1 VLGASVSGILLL
13 LSKDFTRWVLAANII
28 AWPMAFFAMKKWLQ
42 NFTYRTD
49 ISWWLF
55 VLSGVLALG
64 IALLTVSYQVVKAS
78 LTTPINSLR
87 YE

>member
-28 AWPMAFFAMKKWLQ
+28 AWPVAFFAMKKWLQ

-64 IALLTVSYQVVKAS
+64 IALLTVSFQVVKAS

>member
-13 LSKDFTRWVLAANII
+13 LSKDFTRLGSAANII
-28 AWPMAFFAMKKWLQ
+28 AWPVAFFAMKKWLQ